1 MKQHLLFA
9 VVMMTARVLYAQTTD
24 SITQAKLDSIDA
36 KMKMLK
42 LKEISISA
50 PKPVYSMTG
59 EVVNYNVENDETVR
73 DLTAWDA
80 IRNAPTVQVDEEG
93 NLTMRGSEQVEV
105 WLNGRPTGMKGEVLR
120 AFFGS
125 MPAEALA
132 RIEVIKNPSAKYMV
146 EEGKHILNIV
156 TSAKLRTSE
165 LWLIGLSGNTRPYF
179 SPWVSYVRNSDR
191 LKFNIHLAGSHSHG
205 ESNSNVDATLTDGT
219 DTTSHFYYRTT
230 NENARYFGDLMF
242 NIDYKI
248 DSVTDLHVNS
258 FNLLQGDYNDRMV
271 THREQWDY
279 RPDTVHYRYRD
290 SSDSRFAMLNGSLSF
305 DIKRRFR
312 RKGQNLKFGGV
323 WNYMFNG
330 NHYLQ
335 QRLIGLAE
343 GAPTVMVLNGY
354 DRINDKYGS
363 RNNVDLSI
371 TYNHPLDNN
380 DALSLRIVGRPFGD
394 SHNRRDICYLGPTG
408 GLYSIP
414 DTLRNGIADYY
425 TKSLSALVSWRHE
438 WTCTTLTVD
447 LYGKQSW
454 LHIQSNG
461 LFPDDTLFRFLTFE
475 PSLSLTH
482 RTKGMHY
489 WRFRLSHNVN
499 TPSGS
504 DLTTSRIYS
513 DDSYSTGNRNLH
525 SSYTEK
531 ATVSWNRYFNEVA
544 NLFGNRIKIAG
555 NMGVEAYA
563 NYTSGGIESV
573 TASTPYADE
582 YIGRVITYAMPMN
595 IVSSYKAG
603 AEANI
608 TYRPAAWASVSL
620 NASLYRSGYA
630 VEDEQ
635 MQEQT
640 SWSIYARL
648 WTKVAKLVNIDA
660 NISYGTPTLGL
671 YTQEQRAVSIG
682 LGASATLLDGRLSLR
697 ASISDLLNN
706 NLYSATVTAP
716 TYAANSSSHTSS
728 RHLTFGLTWRIG
740 KLDLEW
746 QAHGGAAGQ

>member
-9 VVMMTARVLYAQTTD
+9 VVMMTAGVLYAQTTD

-132 RIEVIKNPSAKYMV
+132 RIEIIKNPSAKYMV
-146 EEGKHILNIV
+146 EDGRHILNIV

-219 DTTSHFYYRTT
+219 DTTSRFCYRTT
-230 NENARYFGDLMF
+230 TENARYFGDLMF

-271 THREQWDY
+271 TYREQWDY
-279 RPDTVHYRYRD
+279 RPDTAHYRYCD
-290 SSDSRFAMLNGSLSF
+290 SSDSRFAMLNGSLSL

-323 WNYMFNG
+323 WNYLFSG

-343 GAPTVMVLNGY
+343 GAPTAMVLDGY
-354 DRINDKYGS
+354 DRTNDKYGS
-363 RNNVDLSI
+363 RNTVDLSL

-380 DALSLRIVGRPFGD
+380 DALSFRIAGRPLGD
-394 SHNRRDICYLGPTG
+394 SHNRRDISYLAPATG
-408 GLYSIP
+408 SYLIP
-414 DTLRNGIADYY
+414 DTLRNCIADYY
-425 TKSLSALVSWRHE
+425 TRLLSTLVSWRHE
-438 WTCTTLTVD
+438 WSCTTLTVD

-454 LHIQSNG
+454 LHIHSTG
-461 LFPDDTLFRFLTFE
+461 LFPDDTLFRFFTFE

-499 TPSGS
+499 TPTGG

-531 ATVSWNRYFNEVA
+531 ATVSWNKYFQ
-544 NLFGNRIKIAG
+544 KIG

-563 NYTSGGIESV
+563 NYTTGGIESV

-582 YIGRVITYAMPMN
+582 YLGRVIIYSMPKN

-603 AEANI
+603 ADANI

-620 NASLYRSGYA
+620 NVSLYRNGYA
-630 VEDEQ
+630 VEGEP
-635 MQEQT
+635 MQERT
-640 SWSIYARL
+640 SWNIYARL

-660 NISYGTPTLGL
+660 KISYGTPTLGL
-671 YTQEQRAVSIG
+671 YTQEQREVNMG
-682 LGASATLLDGRLSLR
+682 LGVSATLLDGRLSLR
-697 ASISDLLNN
+697 ASVSDLLDNN
-706 NLYSATVTAP
+706 RYSEIVTAP
-716 TYAANSSSHTSS
+716 TYAASRSSHTNS
-728 RHLTFGLTWRIG
+728 RYITFGLTWRVG

-746 QAHGGAAGQ
+746 QARGGAAGQ